1 MLAQTGINGMADF
14 DLAIIGGGINGA
26 GIARDAA
33 GRGLRVLLV
42 EQNDLASGTSSASTK
57 LIHGGLRYLEHYWFR
72 LVHEALAEREVVL
85 RMAPHLVRPMR
96 FVLPME
102 AGMRPAWMLRLG
114 LFLYDLLG
122 GRKILPDSRSV
133 DLSRDLLGNPLKESY
148 RKGFEY
154 SDCQTDDARLVV
166 LNALDAAERGPA
178 IRTRTRCVKAE
189 RGQTWELTL
198 ESRGGSETVTAR
210 ALVNAAGPWAGIVE
224 ATVLGRPPL
233 QKLRLVKGSHIV
245 VRALFDHGRG
255 YIFQNT
261 DSRVVFALPFE
272 RDFTLIGTT
281 DSSFAGDPAA
291 VAATPEEIDYLRKV
305 CNEHFRATITPADVV
320 WSFAGVRAL
329 ADDGSERPQDT
340 PRDYVL
346 AVDRK
351 GGAPLVTIIGG
362 KITTFR
368 RLAEAVL
375 AALAPVFGK
384 RPAWTANSSLPGGD
398 FPVTGVEALVTK
410 TRAAWPFLSEP
421 HVRRLVGAYGTRV
434 RRILG
439 EPRTFA
445 DLGPVMGSDLT
456 AAELRYLVQYEWA
469 QTEDDVL
476 WRRSKLGLRFT
487 RPERARLAT
496 FMGGLIGAGN
506 GARGDSSPALR
517 SAE

>member
-1 MLAQTGINGMADF
+1 MTDLADF

-33 GRGLRVLLV
+33 GRGLRVILV

-85 RMAPHLVRPMR
+85 RMAPHLTRPMR
-96 FVLPME
+96 FVLPIE

-114 LFLYDLLG
+114 LALYDRLG
-122 GRKILPDSRSV
+122 GHKILPPSRSV
-133 DLSRDLLGNPLKESY
+133 DLARDRLGEPLKEGY

-154 SDCQTDDARLVV
+154 SDCHTDDARLVV
-166 LNALDAAERGPA
+166 LNALDASERGA
-178 IRTRTRCVKAE
+178 VIRTRTRCVKAE
-189 RGQTWELTL
+189 RGESWQLTL
-198 ESRGGSETVTAR
+198 ETHSGRENVSAR
-210 ALVNAAGPWAGIVE
+210 ALVNAAGPWAGMVE

-245 VRALFDHGRG
+245 VRQLFEHDRG
-255 YIFQNT
+255 YIFQNA

-272 RDFTLIGTT
+272 HDYTLVGTT
-281 DSSFAGDPAA
+281 DSVFSGDPAA
-291 VAATPEEIDYLRKV
+291 VAATPEEIDYLCKV
-305 CNEHFRATITPADVV
+305 VNGHFRASIKPSDVV
-320 WSFAGVRAL
+320 WSFAGVRSL
-329 ADDGSERPQDT
+329 ADDGSARPQDT

-351 GGAPLVTIIGG
+351 GGAPLVTVIGG

-375 AALAPVFGK
+375 SALAPVFGK
-384 RPAWTANSSLPGGD
+384 RPAWTANASLPGGD

-410 TRAAWPFLSEP
+410 TRAAWPFLGEA
-421 HVRRLVGAYGTRV
+421 HVRRLVAAYGTRV

-445 DLGPVMGSDLT
+445 DLGPVMGGDLT

-469 QTEDDVL
+469 QTEQDVL

-487 RPERARLAT
+487 RPERAWLAT

-506 GARGDSSPALR
+506 GSRGDTPPMLR